1 MKSLLGKNFSDPEV
15 QEEMKK
21 LPFKIV
27 PLEDDHIGIEVNYDG
42 ENRVFTPEHITA
54 ILLNHCCELAQKG
67 SKNVGKPDIVIS
79 VFFNIIFYYIQQVP
93 PFWND
98 AQRRAMYHASQ
109 IAGVKCLRLINENV
123 AAAVD

>member
-1 MKSLLGKNFSDPEV
+1 MMKSLLGKNFSDPEV

-79 VFFNIIFYYIQQVP
+79 VFF
-93 PFWND
+93 
-98 AQRRAMYHASQ
+98 
-109 IAGVKCLRLINENV
+109 
-123 AAAVD
+123 

>member
-1 MKSLLGKNFSDPEV
+1 MMKSLLGKNYSDPEV
-15 QEEMKK
+15 PEEMKK
-21 LPFKIV
+21 LPLKIV

-79 VFFNIIFYYIQQVP
+79 VFFSYYILLYSIGSS
-93 PFWND
+93 F
-98 AQRRAMYHASQ
+98 
-109 IAGVKCLRLINENV
+109 LE
-123 AAAVD
+123 

>member
-1 MKSLLGKNFSDPEV
+1 MMKSLLGKNFSDPEV

-42 ENRVFTPEHITA
+42 ENRIFTPEHITA

-79 VFFNIIFYYIQQVP
+79 VSFFYYFIL
-93 PFWND
+93 FN
-98 AQRRAMYHASQ
+98 RFLLFGMM
-109 IAGVKCLRLINENV
+109 LNV
-123 AAAVD
+123 VLCIMHLKLLV